1 MDSQVATQTEQL
13 QAHDSWQLVRGTA
26 VGRLAVMVDDQPEI
40 FPVNHLVDHAD
51 IVFRTAPGA
60 KLAGADGSRVA
71 FEVDGVDLDTG
82 LAWSVVAKGRA
93 HVVRQLH
100 DVLETFGMS
109 LAAWQ
114 QGSKPIF
121 VRIEVD
127 DITGRRFVP
136 TWRDPPG

>member
-1 MDSQVATQTEQL
+1 METHAVPEIEQL
-13 QAHDSWQLVRGTA
+13 LAHDSWQLVRGTA
-26 VGRLAVMVDDQPEI
+26 VGRLAVIVDDQPEI
-40 FPVNHLVDHAD
+40 FPVNHVVDRGD
-51 IVFRTAPGA
+51 IVFRTAPGT
-60 KLAGADGSRVA
+60 KLGGADGSRVA
-71 FEVDGVDLDTG
+71 FEVDGVDLQTG

-136 TWRDPPG
+136 TWRDPQG